1 MKGIFLQILFAFK
14 RDAIFFGTTV
24 TIMCCACFSVFLGSN
39 AVVEAQEARIVYTAG
54 LTRIAVILGFTTFV
68 VFYIKRMFE
77 NHEIEVILSHAISRP
92 QMLLS
97 FFSGFSVIFP
107 ILITPIGII
116 LLLLK
121 SNILNVLIWCLS
133 VYLEGLLMLSF
144 ILCCSL
150 IIKSFVHSLT
160 SCFIM
165 YLLCRIIGNFV
176 AYLNLAKS
184 LEFNA
189 ILGSLLKILSILI
202 PRLDIYGKTSWL
214 IYSDFTLQNIT
225 LCIMQTIIF
234 CGIFLCIAAIDL
246 RKKEF

>member
-1 MKGIFLQILFAFK
+1 MKGVFLQILFAFK
-14 RDAIFFGTTV
+14 RDAVFLGTTII
-24 TIMCCACFSVFLGSN
+24 TICCACFSIFLGSN
-39 AVVEAQEARIVYTAG
+39 AVVEMQEAKIIYTAG
-54 LTRIAVILGFTTFV
+54 FTRIAVILGFTIFV

-77 NHEIEVILSHAISRP
+77 NHEIEVILSHAISRS

-97 FFSGFSVIFP
+97 LFFGFSVVLF
-107 ILITPIGII
+107 I
-116 LLLLK
+116 LLLPISVILCLLK
-121 SNILNVLIWCLS
+121 TNIFNVLIWSVS
-133 VYLEGLLMLSF
+133 VYFEGVLMLGF

-160 SCFIM
+160 ASFMM

-176 AYLNLAKS
+176 AYLTLSKS
-184 LEFNA
+184 LEWSA
-189 ILGSLLKILSILI
+189 ILGSLLKVLSILI